1 MRSPSFPTARYQ
13 RQVITLGSPIRL
25 AHKSQSRA
33 RRAFDRY
40 AHLHVVPRELP
51 LEARD
56 DPAAG
61 AGHLDLLPIRLPER
75 SVSFNLRCA
84 TLRQSRCALT
94 AVLPRARSGQRSQ
107 RLKCRGGFAAGLC
120 AISQHVLSTRVRD
133 VEPVAV

>member
-33 RRAFDRY
+33 SRAFDRY

-56 DPAAG
+56 DPPLVPATSIYF
-61 AGHLDLLPIRLPER
+61 PIRLR
-75 SVSFNLRCA
+75 N
-84 TLRQSRCALT
+84 
-94 AVLPRARSGQRSQ
+94 
-107 RLKCRGGFAAGLC
+107 
-120 AISQHVLSTRVRD
+120 VR
-133 VEPVAV
+133 